1 MSSFD
6 RYAAARPSPLV
17 EVVAAY
23 RAGSV
28 DWPSI
33 RAVLVGRDR
42 AEAETL
48 PTTSTSAEWWQA
60 VEDLAAVPAAPD
72 TVRQFHEFADHGGL
86 ALDELAEIENFGET
100 AGDQGDEESRSDGNG
115 LSLGG

>member
-6 RYAAARPSPLV
+6 RFAAARPSPLI

-28 DWPSI
+28 DWPTT
-33 RAVLVGRDR
+33 RAVLVGRDH
-42 AEAETL
+42 AEAETI
-48 PTTSTSAEWWQA
+48 PTSTSPQWWQA

-72 TVRQFHEFADHGGL
+72 TVRRLHEIADHGGL
-86 ALDELAEIENFGET
+86 TLDELAEVET
-100 AGDQGDEESRSDGNG
+100 AWETSLDQGDA
-115 LSLGG
+115 